1 MRSEVNKIDG
11 LIFKANTLQ
20 QKIYT
25 EKPAIIINDNCNLI
39 DNFAGSISE
48 IKNSKIKID
57 INTISNLFRNNL
69 VIENCEFE
77 VNQVLPANLDLTIKN
92 SNHNVND
99 DEVITFDFSAVNKKI
114 IP

>member
-39 DNFAGSISE
+39 GNFAGSISE

-77 VNQVLPANLDLTIKN
+77 VNQVLPANLDLIIKKQN
-92 SNHNVND
+92 Y
-99 DEVITFDFSAVNKKI
+99 ENK
-114 IP
+114 